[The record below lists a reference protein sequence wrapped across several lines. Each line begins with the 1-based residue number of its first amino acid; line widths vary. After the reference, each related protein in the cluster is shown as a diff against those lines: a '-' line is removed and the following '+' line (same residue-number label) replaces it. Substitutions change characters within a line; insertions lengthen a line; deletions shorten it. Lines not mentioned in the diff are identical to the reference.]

1 MDRKLNKRIA
11 EYVGEFKK
19 NIRNKAIELDFAER
33 EKIESLVSFVFD
45 YDRLVLSKDDVS
57 KRKRIKNSIPCLNR
71 CHAKRAN
78 GEQCTRKQKE
88 GCLYCG
94 THEKGTPH
102 GIIQDNTRQDGEVVN
117 EGNGNVPCLSNELV
131 VSEVFAEEIG
141 GIVYYLDKHF
151 HVFNTEDVLNKKE
164 NPEVIATY
172 IIDEQGTYHIP
183 AYGI

>member
-19 NIRNKAIELDFAER
+19 SIRNKAIELDFAER
-33 EKIESLVSFVFD
+33 EKIETLITYVFEL
-45 YDRLVLSKDDVS
+45 DRLVLSKDDVS
-57 KRKRIKNSIPCLNR
+57 KRKRIKNSIPCMNR

-88 GCLYCG
+88 GCLFCG

-102 GIIQDNTRQDGEVVN
+102 GVIHDTTNNNCEVV
-117 EGNGNVPCLSNELV
+117 EGASTHMTNELV

-164 NPEVIATY
+164 NPEVIANYT
-172 IIDEQGTYHIP
+172 IDEQGGYHIP
-183 AYGI
+183 SYGI